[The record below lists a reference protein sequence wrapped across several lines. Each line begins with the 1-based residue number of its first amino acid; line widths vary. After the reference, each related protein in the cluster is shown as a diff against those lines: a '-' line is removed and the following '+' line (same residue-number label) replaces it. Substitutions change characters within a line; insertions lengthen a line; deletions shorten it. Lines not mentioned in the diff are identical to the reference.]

1 MVTFHFTCVLTTSI
15 YYTHVKIDLRFLKKE
30 GYFGIISKAKLFAVR
45 ERPRCSSRTTALP
58 FAKGSAALR
67 EQQIKTTSRNRETD
81 VKITLKRCL
90 NNLCFNSLSSRKYL
104 ILTQIS
110 RISRRALATLVLA
123 IRLITLGKAVS
134 CEPLAMQLS

>member
-1 MVTFHFTCVLTTSI
+1 MADTKYNFSTSATCFQYHVRLCLTGKIASSI
-15 YYTHVKIDLRFLKKE
+15 FEKGRLLWHLLQ
-30 GYFGIISKAKLFAVR
+30 SKVICR
-45 ERPRCSSRTTALP
+45 SRTTALL
-58 FAKGSAALR
+58 FANSRAALR

-134 CEPLAMQLS
+134 CEPLAMQPS